1 MKKILLINLLISFFA
16 INSVFANEYESGPYI
31 GAKISDLS
39 VDLSSYTDGDTTG
52 FLLGYSFSP
61 TSSIELEK
69 SVYDV
74 SLLGIDTE
82 IDIFAVYYAVRTEGE
97 KYLKYKLG
105 YLNEAISN
113 FIISEDDTGFSY
125 GIGAG
130 MNFGEFNLEFEY
142 VKVEE
147 DVSSTN
153 FNLIYNF

>member
-1 MKKILLINLLISFFA
+1 MKKILLIKLLVTIFA
-16 INSVFANEYESGPYI
+16 INSAFANQDEEGLYI

-39 VDLSSYTDGDTTG
+39 IDLSAYTDGDTTG
-52 FLLGYSFSP
+52 LLVGYSFSP

-69 SVYDV
+69 NVYDV

-82 IDIFAVYYAVRTEGE
+82 IDIFAVYYAFRTEGE
-97 KYLKYKLG
+97 KYFKYKLG

-113 FIISEDDTGFSY
+113 SIVSMDDTGFSY
-125 GIGAG
+125 GIGG
-130 MNFGEFNLEFEY
+130 GYNFGDFNFEFEY
-142 VKVEE
+142 IKVEE